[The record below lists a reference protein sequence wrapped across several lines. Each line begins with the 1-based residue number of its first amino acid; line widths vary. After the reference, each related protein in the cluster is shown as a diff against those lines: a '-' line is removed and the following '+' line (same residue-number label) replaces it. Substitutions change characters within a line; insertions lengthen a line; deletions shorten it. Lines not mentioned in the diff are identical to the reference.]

1 MPPNGIIWLS
11 KMEKKEKRGVLLCY
25 ARSSA
30 RSWGASHI
38 PSNPRL
44 HHSSM
49 GGQGRELNTKPPA
62 GDVAPGARLWGESS
76 ASPTVVS
83 EDPEARGGFLGTTE
97 LCPSH
102 TLRSREVTPAA
113 GQERAST
120 VCSRHLPPGK
130 NICPANGHTRKSLGG
145 QSENNFEFSTEGRGF
160 NTFSPVH
167 RE

>member
-83 EDPEARGGFLGTTE
+83 EDPEARGG
-97 LCPSH
+97 
-102 TLRSREVTPAA
+102 SRYHRALPKPHAQVTRGDTSSRPGASEHSLFETPPAWEKHLSCQRTHA
-113 GQERAST
+113 QEPWRT
-120 VCSRHLPPGK
+120 
-130 NICPANGHTRKSLGG
+130 I
-145 QSENNFEFSTEGRGF
+145 
-160 NTFSPVH
+160 
-167 RE
+167 